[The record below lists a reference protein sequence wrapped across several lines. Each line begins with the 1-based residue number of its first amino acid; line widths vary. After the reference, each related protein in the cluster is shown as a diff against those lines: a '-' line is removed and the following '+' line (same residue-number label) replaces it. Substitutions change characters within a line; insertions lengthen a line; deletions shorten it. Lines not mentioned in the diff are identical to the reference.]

1 MSSRE
6 IFIVEDD
13 VTSRAI
19 LSAVLTN
26 AGYKVIS
33 FFDGEALLAA
43 VRKRRPHCVLL
54 DVCLPGKSGLEIL
67 RDLRAVDPVRVIM
80 ISGHGTIDVAV
91 QALRDGALD
100 FIQKPFKPREMLT
113 RIENVLEKQASEA
126 LLPQI
131 NPVSSPLCQVRLTHR
146 ETEMLGQVLLG
157 KSAKETSR
165 LCGISP
171 RTVEDHRS
179 NIKRKLGAKSSIE
192 LLRVAIGPRAFDQLI
207 ATVVQPRARTL
218 TAA

>member
-26 AGYKVIS
+26 AGYKVVS

-67 RDLRAVDPVRVIM
+67 QDLRAVDPVRVIM
-80 ISGHGTIDVAV
+80 ISGHGTVDVAV
-91 QALRDGALD
+91 QALKDGALD
-100 FIQKPFKPREMLT
+100 FIQKPFKPRELLA
-113 RIENVLEKQASEA
+113 RIEEVLERQASA
-126 LLPQI
+126 VLLPLI
-131 NPVSSPLCQVRLTHR
+131 NPDSGPLRQTRLTQR

-192 LLRVAIGPRAFDQLI
+192 LLRVTIGPGAFDQLI
-207 ATVVQPRARTL
+207 ATVVQPRAKTL

>member
-13 VTSRAI
+13 VTIRAI
-19 LSAVLTN
+19 LSAALTS
-26 AGYKVIS
+26 ASYKVIS
-33 FFDGEALLAA
+33 FFDGDALLAA

-67 RDLRAVDPVRVIM
+67 RDLQAVDAVRVIM

-100 FIQKPFKPREMLT
+100 FIQKPFKPREMLA
-113 RIENVLEKQASEA
+113 RIEDVLEQQAREA
-126 LLPQI
+126 LAPRI
-131 NPVSSPLCQVRLTHR
+131 NPVSSPLHHIRLTHR

-179 NIKRKLGAKSSIE
+179 NIKRKLGVKSSIE
-192 LLRVAIGPRAFDQLI
+192 LLRVAIGSGVFDQLI
-207 ATVVQPRARTL
+207 ASVVQPRARTL